1 MHRILIIGA
10 TGVFGHRLA
19 AHLARIEGLEL
30 VLTSRSPA
38 RSEELVC
45 ALRQNPDIKAILTPT
60 VLDHSKGLPEA
71 LARIAPWLVIDCS
84 GPFQSMGHDV
94 PKAALQAGAH
104 CIDLADARGYILGF
118 GPALD
123 DLAKS
128 KGLVA
133 LTGASSSPAI
143 SAAAVEALTQNW
155 RRIDTIDIAITPA
168 GRTEVGEAVTAAVL
182 SYAGTPVPVW
192 REGRLQKTSGWAS
205 SQRLAIPGL
214 GKRNVAPVETVD
226 AELLSQHHVVTSRI
240 AFFAGLESPFE
251 HWGMVVLARLRQWGI
266 LKSLTGLLP
275 LLVRAR
281 KLTRI
286 PTGETGAMV
295 VRIRGVN
302 AEGCWSQA
310 QWSLLALNGDGP
322 HVPILPAAAAV
333 RALLAGKLAPGARPA
348 AHVFDL
354 ATIDA
359 ELAPYAITTRQD
371 VIVHPPA
378 SLMERAIGEDAYRL
392 LPQALRAFHDADAPP
407 VWSGRADIEQGRGL
421 VTRLV
426 GAIVGLPRGGSDIP
440 VTVSVD
446 REVAGS
452 RLTETWTRNFGG
464 QRFSSIIST
473 DTKAG
478 ATERF
483 GPLTFNLGLVA
494 RDSDM
499 HFPITGWRIGPL
511 RLPAFLAPRSQAR
524 EYVDDQG
531 RFRFDVRMS
540 LPLFGLLAHYRG
552 WLKPGVAT
560 PPDSV

>member
-10 TGVFGHRLA
+10 TGVFGRRLA
-19 AHLARIEGLEL
+19 AHLARLDALEL
-30 VLTSRSPA
+30 VLASRSPT
-38 RSEELVC
+38 RSEELVST
-45 ALRQNPDIKAILTPT
+45 LRQAADVRAVLTP
-60 VLDHSKGLPEA
+60 VALDHRKGLPET

-84 GPFQSMGHDV
+84 GPFQIMGYDV
-94 PKAALQAGAH
+94 PKAALEAGAH

-118 GPALD
+118 EAALAS
-123 DLAKS
+123 LAKA

-143 SAAAVEALTQNW
+143 SAAAVQALTESW

-182 SYAGTPVPVW
+182 SYAGKPVPVW
-192 REGRLQKTSGWAS
+192 REGGLQTTSGWAS
-205 SQRLAIPGL
+205 SQRLAVPGL
-214 GKRNVAPVETVD
+214 GYRNVAPVETVD
-226 AELLSQHHVVTSRI
+226 AELLSQRHAVTSRI

-266 LKSLTGLLP
+266 LKNLMWLLP
-275 LLVRAR
+275 LLTRAR

-295 VRIRGVN
+295 VRVRGLD
-302 AEGCWSQA
+302 AHGRSSQA
-310 QWSLLALNGDGP
+310 QWSLLALKGDGP

-333 RALLAGKLAPGARPA
+333 RALLAGSLAPGARPA

-354 ATIDA
+354 VTIES

-371 VIVHPPA
+371 VIVHPA
-378 SLMERAIGEDAYRL
+378 ESFMERAVGADNYRA
-392 LPQALRAFHDADAPP
+392 LPQALCAFHDADAPP

-421 VTRLV
+421 ITKLI
-426 GAIVGLPRGGSDIP
+426 GAVVGLPKGGSDIP

-446 REVAGS
+446 REVNGT
-452 RLTETWTRNFGG
+452 RLTEIWTRNFGG
-464 QRFSSIIST
+464 QRFFSVLSAT
-473 DTKAG
+473 EVNT

-483 GPLTFNLGLVA
+483 GPLIFDLGLVV
-494 RDSDM
+494 RNGEL
-499 HFPITGWRIGPL
+499 HFPVTGWRIGPL
-511 RLPAFLAPRSQAR
+511 RLPAFLAPRSEAR
-524 EYVDDQG
+524 EFVDDEG

-540 LPLFGLLAHYRG
+540 LPFFGLMAHYRG
-552 WLKPGVAT
+552 WLKPGVAEDA
-560 PPDSV
+560 DSG